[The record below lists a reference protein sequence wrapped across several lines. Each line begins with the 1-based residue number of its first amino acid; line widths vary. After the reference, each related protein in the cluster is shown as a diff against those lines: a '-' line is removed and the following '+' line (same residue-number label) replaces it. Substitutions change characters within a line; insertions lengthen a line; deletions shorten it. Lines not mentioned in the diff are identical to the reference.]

1 MQGITIVIDWINCE
15 FFSFQFRLSI
25 KDRVENNL
33 ELEGYQTITVQ
44 EIREWH
50 RILIKIREQAMRAGS
65 GTALRELILI
75 AIAIYNVSSGLF
87 SFGYLLLRNTKL
99 ELLYVVMAMSVESTV
114 RILIKVSKAVK
125 VAQEV

>member
-1 MQGITIVIDWINCE
+1 VQNSLE
-15 FFSFQFRLSI
+15 
-25 KDRVENNL
+25 DR
-33 ELEGYQTITVQ
+33 QTITAQ

-87 SFGYLLLRNTKL
+87 SFGYLLSRTAKL
-99 ELLYVVMAMSVESTV
+99 ELLYVMMVVSVESTV
-114 RILIKVSKAVK
+114 KILIKVSIAVK

>member
-1 MQGITIVIDWINCE
+1 
-15 FFSFQFRLSI
+15 
-25 KDRVENNL
+25 VEHNL
-33 ELEGYQTITVQ
+33 EIEGYQTITAQ
-44 EIREWH
+44 KIREWH
-50 RILIKIREQAMRAGS
+50 RILIKIREQAMGS
-65 GTALRELILI
+65 GSVTALRELILI